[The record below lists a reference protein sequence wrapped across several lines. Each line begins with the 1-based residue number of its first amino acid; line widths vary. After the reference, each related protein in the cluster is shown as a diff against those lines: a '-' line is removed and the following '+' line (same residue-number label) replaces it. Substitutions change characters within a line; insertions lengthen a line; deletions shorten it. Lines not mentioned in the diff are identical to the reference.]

1 MWCWRRLL
9 RVLRTTRRSNQT
21 ILKEMNPKYSL
32 EGLTLQLKL
41 QYFGHPMP
49 KYWHH
54 LFLIGKVPDAGK
66 DWGQEEKG
74 AAEDEMVGWHY
85 RLNGHWFEQI
95 PGDAEGMGSLVCR
108 SPWGHKE
115 SDTTA
120 WPQNDD
126 EILKSD
132 VWSQLEVQGFKS
144 QSEQHSFKAM
154 CFMIFFFTFFH
165 YPWINQVFSFYF
177 FFSHSNLLHVHFY
190 YIWD

>member
-1 MWCWRRLL
+1 MVFPVVMYGCENWTIRKAEHQRIYAFKLWCWRRLL

-74 AAEDEMVGWHY
+74 AAEDEMVGCHHW
-85 RLNGHWFEQI
+85 LNGHELEEI
-95 PGDAEGMGSLVCR
+95 LGDREGQESLVCF
-108 SPWGHKE
+108 SPLGHKE
-115 SDTTA
+115 SDTTY
-120 WPQNDD
+120 
-126 EILKSD
+126 
-132 VWSQLEVQGFKS
+132 QLNNNKKHLSCDTV
-144 QSEQHSFKAM
+144 
-154 CFMIFFFTFFH
+154 
-165 YPWINQVFSFYF
+165 
-177 FFSHSNLLHVHFY
+177 
-190 YIWD
+190 